1 MLDPIYVR
9 DNVESV
15 RQRLNA
21 RGVDLSTELEQL
33 ATLESQRRRLIPQVE
48 GLKREQNTAGD
59 EVARAKRQ
67 GLDARPIFEANKLRS
82 QKIKQMEIELD
93 AIEQQRGRLLS
104 TIPNLPHE
112 SVPAGK
118 SAADN
123 VVVRTWGDA
132 RTFDFE
138 PRAHWDLGT
147 ALGILDFERATK
159 LAGSRFAV
167 LMGAGAQL
175 ERALI
180 NFMLGLHSGE
190 HGYTEVEPP
199 FLVNAA
205 TLYGTGQLP
214 KFETDLFKIAGD
226 WDLYLI
232 PTAEV
237 PVTNLYR
244 GEILDGRLLP
254 LKYASYTPCF
264 RSEAG
269 SYGSDVRG
277 LIRQHQF
284 DKVELV
290 KFATPETSYD
300 ELESLTAN
308 AERIL
313 QLLGLPYRTVLL
325 CTGDMGF
332 SSAKTYDIEVWLPSQ
347 QTYREISSCS
357 NCEGFQARRANI
369 RYRAQGTGKAEFV
382 HTLNGSGL
390 AVGRTW
396 IAILE
401 NYQQADGSV
410 VIPEV
415 LRPYMGGR
423 EVIAPA
429 G

>member
-9 DNVESV
+9 DNAEAV
-15 RQRLNA
+15 QQGLAN
-21 RGVDLSTELEQL
+21 RGLDAKAELQQL
-33 ATLESQRRRLIPQVE
+33 ATFETQRRRLIPAIE
-48 GLKREQNTAGD
+48 GLKREQNATGD
-59 EVARAKRQ
+59 QVARAKRQ
-67 GLDARPIFEANKLRS
+67 GEEVQHLYEASKQRN
-82 QKIKQMEIELD
+82 QKIKQMEVELE
-93 AIEQQRGRLLS
+93 AVERQRTLILE
-104 TIPNLPHE
+104 TLPNLPHA
-112 SVPAGK
+112 SVPVGK

-123 VVVRTWGDA
+123 VVVRTWGDPVA
-132 RTFDFE
+132 LPFE
-138 PRAHWDLGT
+138 AKAHWDLGPQ
-147 ALGILDFERATK
+147 LGIIDFERATK
-159 LAGSRFAV
+159 ISGSRFAI

-180 NFMLGLHSGE
+180 NFMLTLHTTE
-190 HGYTEVEPP
+190 HGYTEVLPP
-199 FLVNAA
+199 FLVSSS

-214 KFETDLFKIAGD
+214 KFEQDLFKIAGD

-254 LKYASYTPCF
+254 LKFTAYTPCF

-269 SYGSDVRG
+269 SYGADVRG

-290 KFATPETSYD
+290 KFATPDTSYA
-300 ELESLTAN
+300 ELEILTAN
-308 AERIL
+308 AERVL
-313 QLLGLPYRTVLL
+313 QLLGLPYRTMAL

-332 SSAKTYDIEVWLPSQ
+332 GSAKTYDIEVWLPSQ
-347 QTYREISSCS
+347 KTYREISSCS
-357 NCEGFQARRANI
+357 NCEGVQARRANI
-369 RYRAQGTGKAEFV
+369 KFRPEGTGKAEHV

-390 AVGRTW
+390 AVGRTL

-410 VIPEV
+410 LIPEA
-415 LRPYMGGR
+415 LKPFMGGR
-423 EVIAPA
+423 ERIQAVK
-429 G
+429 